1 MTDNATLDQM
11 LLELLEV
18 EERMDEAE
26 CAGGL
31 LTALYER
38 RSGLERA
45 MEEAAKKGA
54 EG

>member
-1 MTDNATLDQM
+1 MMADNAKLDQM

-45 MEEAAKKGA
+45 MEAAEKGG
-54 EG
+54 E